1 MLLWDRLMLT
11 TAHDLH
17 KCAVPPNG
25 PVSKL
30 DALVHLWYRPEPQ
43 ELSVECIC
51 VSLCSSSSHSWWGQ
65 KIKAGKPCV
74 FVWASEG
81 GVFMDKRIRKW
92 GKNGGISRSETGVK
106 EGDKKGGT
114 GRCWTNSSGIFVSV
128 TSSKS
133 VKHVYLPTCPLEWHW
148 TSGSGN
154 IHSIIIHC
162 IHQKKKISKRRQR
175 GIWIE
180 KYKNCLIYPKHV
192 CSANLL

>member
-30 DALVHLWYRPEPQ
+30 DALVHLWYRPKPQ

-81 GVFMDKRIRKW
+81 GVFMDKRIRQW

-106 EGDKKGGT
+106 EGDKKEAREDVELTAAASLYLWRVQSLLNVYIYLYLST
-114 GRCWTNSSGIFVSV
+114 GVALN
-128 TSSKS
+128 
-133 VKHVYLPTCPLEWHW
+133 
-148 TSGSGN
+148 
-154 IHSIIIHC
+154 
-162 IHQKKKISKRRQR
+162 
-175 GIWIE
+175 
-180 KYKNCLIYPKHV
+180 
-192 CSANLL
+192 